1 MTCVYAT
8 GIHHV
13 VHRVV
18 RAVVVL
24 LVVLSG
30 WMLMPA
36 APVLFT
42 EAEAMKFEAL
52 HMALENANGNISEAI
67 LELRKNREKH
77 ISGMPWGYPY
87 IESIMS
93 SPAYTEWRTV
103 MQKIL
108 LNHAQHSALV
118 RVANTRD
125 LNDQARA
132 QVAVAMLK
140 GEPDKASR
148 AAMRG
153 KRKQPVP
160 NIDPAENPANHSETA
175 DLLSADEDEN

>member
-1 MTCVYAT
+1 MA
-8 GIHHV
+8 
-13 VHRVV
+13 
-18 RAVVVL
+18 
-24 LVVLSG
+24 
-30 WMLMPA
+30 
-36 APVLFT
+36 FT
-42 EAEAMKFEAL
+42 EAEAMKYEAV

-67 LELRKNREKH
+67 LELRKNRNKH

-87 IESIMS
+87 IESLMS
-93 SPAYTEWRTV
+93 CAEYAEWRAV

-132 QVAVAMLK
+132 AVAVAMLK

-153 KRKQPVP
+153 KRKMPAP
-160 NIDPAENPANHSETA
+160 NVDPADDPANHSETA
-175 DLLSADEDEN
+175 DMLAVEDDEA